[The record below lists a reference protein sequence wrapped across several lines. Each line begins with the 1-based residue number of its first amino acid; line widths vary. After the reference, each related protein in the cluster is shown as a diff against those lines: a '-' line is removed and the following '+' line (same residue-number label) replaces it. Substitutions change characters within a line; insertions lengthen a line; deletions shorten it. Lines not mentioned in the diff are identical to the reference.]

1 MPFEEIDHT
10 ADYMFRCSGRT
21 YDELF
26 TSAAE
31 AMFTLMFDSRKYAG
45 ISRRISLDAVSP
57 ESLLADF
64 LSEILFISEVDG
76 IVFSDAV
83 ISVENSDGRYVL
95 SAQVKGES
103 FNSDLHAGGTEIKG
117 ISRSE
122 MNIINR
128 DGTYYTDI
136 IFDV

>member
-10 ADYMFRCSGRT
+10 ADYMFRCSGKT

-31 AMFTLMFDSRKYAG
+31 AMFTLMFDSRRYAG
-45 ISRRISLDAVSP
+45 ISREVSLEAASP

-64 LSEILFISEVDG
+64 LSEILFIAEVDG

-83 ISVENSDGRYVL
+83 ISVEKSDSGYVL
-95 SAQVKGES
+95 SAQIKGES
-103 FNSDLHAGGTEIKG
+103 FNSDIHAGGTEIKG

-122 MNIINR
+122 MDIINKE
-128 DGTYYTDI
+128 GTYYTDI

>member
-10 ADYMFRCSGRT
+10 ADYMFRCSGTT

-26 TSAAE
+26 TSAAR

-45 ISRRISLDAVSP
+45 ISREISIVAASP

-64 LSEILFISEVDG
+64 LSEILFIAEVDG
-76 IVFSDAV
+76 IVFSDAS
-83 ISVENSDGRYVL
+83 ISVEKSDSGYVL
-95 SAQVKGES
+95 SAQIKGES
-103 FNSDLHAGGTEIKG
+103 FNSDIHAGGTEIKG

-122 MNIINR
+122 MDIINKE
-128 DGTYYTDI
+128 GTYYTDI

>member
-10 ADYMFRCSGRT
+10 ADYMFRCFGRT

-26 TSAAE
+26 TSAAK

-45 ISRRISLDAVSP
+45 LSRYISLEAQSP

-64 LSEILFISEVDG
+64 LSEILFIAEVDG

-83 ISVENSDGRYVL
+83 ISVEKSGAGYML

-103 FNSDLHAGGTEIKG
+103 FNSDIHAGGTEIKG

-122 MNIINR
+122 MNIINKE
-128 DGTYYTDI
+128 GTYYTDI

>member
-31 AMFTLMFDSRKYAG
+31 AMFSLMFDSRKNSG
-45 ISRRISLDAVSP
+45 ISREISLNAESP
-57 ESLLADF
+57 ESLLAEF

-76 IVFSDAV
+76 IVFSGTLL
-83 ISVENSDGRYVL
+83 SVEKSDEGYL
-95 SAQVKGES
+95 LNAEINGEYFS
-103 FNSDLHAGGTEIKG
+103 SDLHAGGTEIKG

-122 MNIINR
+122 MNIIKKE
-128 DGTYYTDI
+128 GTYYTDI